1 MENRNWK
8 PGGTFFKPAAP
19 GLSIEELAKRA
30 ERESTA
36 NHGFALVMSNG
47 PMPSEE
53 AVAFMQKYVDGECT
67 LEQAYALLLKHH
79 GLDNPSPEQ
88 ESLNVPLSGSA
99 GMGNSVTDEPDADEK
114 YWNERLPV
122 RPGIQNK
129 PESAKDFSQNIPG
142 LFDERPKDND
152 VS

>member
-1 MENRNWK
+1 MDNRNWK

-67 LEQAYALLLKHH
+67 LEQALALMLKHH
-79 GLDNPSPEQ
+79 GLDTPSPEP
-88 ESLNVPLSGSA
+88 ENAPKFNSA
-99 GMGNSVTDEPDADEK
+99 GTGNSITDIPDADEK
-114 YWNERLPV
+114 YWDERLTI
-122 RPGIQNK
+122 RPGIQSK
-129 PESAKDFSQNIPG
+129 AASAKDFSQDMPR
-142 LFDERPKDND
+142 LFDEKQKEDTVN
-152 VS
+152 